1 VLSPFFFYNFSLER
15 LSRPCKENV
24 HSIRTNIIHPQKQ
37 NSRNMNE
44 VQVQYKMKQEPKY
57 TEILTVS
64 CGFRLKTE
72 FHKNHKV

>member
-1 VLSPFFFYNFSLER
+1 
-15 LSRPCKENV
+15 
-24 HSIRTNIIHPQKQ
+24 
-37 NSRNMNE
+37 MNE